1 MKHHHTLKPLVK
13 PSSILSAP
21 PPWFP
26 LTPPFYLTKLKTIH
40 TMSLLFPVSTAL
52 ILQGHLRSP
61 PPGGASIVV
70 SPRLQVPTSMGLIA
84 NGHGAPPPLITPH
97 DAAANAAAVSAA
109 AAASGKAPSLLLSVL
124 KRVRRHLCHS
134 VVICIIFLAKL
145 DQSAT
150 LFSFFSLIS
159 QPLCLDTL
167 FLCQCQYV
175 CLYVVLSVSLDSLTS
190 LLSVALTHD
199 DSVRFQSSPLSHVS
213 YLHSIPFFIGLNL
226 ASTRTTF

>member
-109 AAASGKAPSLLLSVL
+109 AAASGKAPSAVVSVE
-124 KRVRRHLCHS
+124 KSPSSFMSFRRHFFF
-134 VVICIIFLAKL
+134 IPWAERDLA
-145 DQSAT
+145 AT
-150 LFSFFSLIS
+150 LLYYNSPF
-159 QPLCLDTL
+159 L
-167 FLCQCQYV
+167 F
-175 CLYVVLSVSLDSLTS
+175 
-190 LLSVALTHD
+190 
-199 DSVRFQSSPLSHVS
+199 
-213 YLHSIPFFIGLNL
+213 
-226 ASTRTTF
+226 